1 MFDQLTQSFETFFR
15 NLRGHGKLTEDNI
28 KDSLREVRRIL
39 LESDVNFKVVK
50 DFINN
55 VQEKAAGQEVLRSI
69 TPGQQ
74 VIKIIHDEL
83 VRLLGEGFSRLDLSG
98 MPPVPIMVVGLQG
111 SGKTTLI
118 AKLGLHLRRKGKFP
132 LLAAADVY
140 RPAAIDQLQQLGRQL
155 DLPVWAPG
163 VKDPVDICSGAMSEA
178 RRTTRDVVLL
188 DTAGRLHIDEPMM
201 QELERIRDTLKPPEI
216 LYIADGMAG
225 QDAVRAASEFLERLD
240 FTGIVLTK
248 LDGDAKGG
256 AALSIRAVTGKPIR
270 FIGTGEKPDALE
282 EFHPDRMASR
292 ILGMGDIVSLVEK
305 AQESVDQETAEKFAR
320 KVARAEFDLDDFL
333 EQLRQLKKMGPLD
346 EILGM
351 IPGLGKQMKGMQ
363 VDERDMKRTEAII
376 CSMTP
381 QERHKPGMIN
391 GSRRR
396 RIAMGSGTRVQDVN
410 QLLNQYEQI
419 RNMMKRMGKMKG
431 RTGGQFPFP
440 MPKS

>member
-1 MFDQLTQSFETFFR
+1 M
-15 NLRGHGKLTEDNI
+15 RGTGRLSENNI
-28 KDSLREVRRIL
+28 RDSLREVRRIL

-50 DFINN
+50 DFIN
-55 VQEKAAGQEVLRSI
+55 VIQEKASGQEVLKSI

-83 VRLLGEGFSRLDLSG
+83 VHLLGESHSRLDLSG

-140 RPAAIDQLQQLGRQL
+140 RPAAIDQLQQLGKQL
-155 DLPVWAPG
+155 DLPVYAPG
-163 VKDPVDICSGAMSEA
+163 VKNPVDICTGALAAA
-178 RRTTRDVVLL
+178 RQTTRDVVLL
-188 DTAGRLHIDEPMM
+188 DTAGRLHIDEAMM
-201 QELERIRDTLKPPEI
+201 QELAQIRTAVKPAEI
-216 LYIADGMAG
+216 LYVADGMAG
-225 QDAVRAASEFLERLD
+225 QDAVRAASEFLERLN
-240 FTGIVLTK
+240 FTGLVLTK
-248 LDGDAKGG
+248 MDGDSKGG

-282 EFHPDRMASR
+282 EFHPERMASR

-305 AQESVDQETAEKFAR
+305 AQETVDQETAERFAR
-320 KVARAEFDLDDFL
+320 KVAKADFNLEDFL
-333 EQLRQLKKMGPLD
+333 EQLRQIKKMGPLD
-346 EILGM
+346 QIMGM
-351 IPGLGKQMKGMQ
+351 IPGLGSQMKGLK
-363 VDERDMKRTEAII
+363 VDDGDMKRTEAII

-381 QERHKPGMIN
+381 EERRRPTLIN

-396 RIAMGSGTRVQDVN
+396 RVALGSGTRVQDVN

-419 RNMMKRMGKMKG
+419 KKMMKRMGKLKG
-431 RTGGQFPFP
+431 RPGSLPFSL
-440 MPKS
+440 PK